1 MDPLF
6 HNNTVNIND
15 VWFESHKSLLQM
27 VCVEL
32 GHSDKID
39 DMVEKFLGKKLKM
52 KSYKDPTK
60 PKRASQLTSTS
71 VMMREQRSLRSIRRS
86 IRKSTWEMWP
96 RNWKDVECCI

>member
-32 GHSDKID
+32 GHSDTD
-39 DMVEKFLGKKLKM
+39 VRWSRSFL
-52 KSYKDPTK
+52 
-60 PKRASQLTSTS
+60 
-71 VMMREQRSLRSIRRS
+71 ERSLR
-86 IRKSTWEMWP
+86 
-96 RNWKDVECCI
+96 